1 MVDVNVLITA
11 HPSKSKLGQS
21 QNVGTQI
28 STSKAQTPKNRALDT
43 RSLV

>member
-1 MVDVNVLITA
+1 MVDETVLITNA
-11 HPSKSKLGQS
+11 QPSMLGQS

-28 STSKAQTPKNRALDT
+28 STSNAQSPKNHALDT